1 MADFEDCLT
10 PTWDN
15 IMKCHKNL
23 SLATNDNINYF
34 DGKSKKEYKV
44 NSESST
50 HIFARVRGLHKQESH
65 VDAEGQ
71 PMSAALFDLGV
82 YLWHS
87 HEALFKTQGGA
98 FITIP
103 KVQTVQEAEL
113 WSEIFSAIE
122 DYLDYS
128 PHELIKCSVVVES
141 I

>member
-15 IMKCHKNL
+15 ILKCHKNL

-44 NSESST
+44 NAESST
-50 HIFARVRGLHKQESH
+50 NIFTRIRALHKQESH

-71 PMSAALFDLGV
+71 PMSASLFDLGV

-98 FITIP
+98 FLTIP
-103 KVQTVQEAEL
+103 KLQTVQEAEL
-113 WSEIFSAIE
+113 WSEIFSAAE
-122 DYLDYS
+122 DYLDYN
-128 PHELIKCSVVVES
+128 PQELIKCSVVVES